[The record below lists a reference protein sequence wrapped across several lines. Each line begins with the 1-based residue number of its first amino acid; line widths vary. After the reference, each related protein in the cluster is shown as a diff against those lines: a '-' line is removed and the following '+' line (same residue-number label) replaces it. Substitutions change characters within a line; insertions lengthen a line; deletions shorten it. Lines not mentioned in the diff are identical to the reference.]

1 PFVNHQ
7 PVDARGDPIGTLLGE
22 KPVAELT
29 HQDVYSF
36 LEHMETVPR
45 KHRRKKEQ
53 KGRKPVTWGPGSQ
66 RNFLQGVLAALNWA
80 VKSRMIPNNPLD
92 GIEKPGAASRGAE
105 ALLGTNAE
113 EIEATHQRILA
124 GCRPHWRPFIQAL
137 KDTGARPSEL
147 GAATAA

>member
-1 PFVNHQ
+1 EGDAGKVEGPAPVTVRQVLDSYLKHIHKTKKAATVEIRVRAYEPFVNHQ
-7 PVDARGDPIGTLLGE
+7 PVDARGEPVGTLLGE
-22 KPVAELT
+22 KPIAALT

-105 ALLGTNAE
+105 ALLGT
-113 EIEATHQRILA
+113 
-124 GCRPHWRPFIQAL
+124 
-137 KDTGARPSEL
+137 
-147 GAATAA
+147 